1 MNTDLEAGR
10 GLTEQ
15 SDSVTLRKRVARDT
29 LLAGDTAGTR
39 RNLSVR
45 LPDERHRDER
55 MKIVLVEDSP
65 VVRERLVAIM
75 MTNLVS
81 AEWRAACREGG
92 VEFFVD
98 KSFGDKQLAGILK
111 GLAVHA

>member
-1 MNTDLEAGR
+1 MNTDLEDGR

-15 SDSVTLRKRVARDT
+15 SDSVPPRKRVARDR
-29 LLAGDTAGTR
+29 LLAEDTAGAR

-65 VVRERLVAIM
+65 VVREWLVAM
-75 MTNLVS
+75 V
-81 AEWRAACREGG
+81 
-92 VEFFVD
+92 
-98 KSFGDKQLAGILK
+98 
-111 GLAVHA
+111 